1 MYGRSSCCYTSIPHT
16 TPADHRCTTT
26 PSLICP
32 LIRDPVGMPHSTISP
47 RRCPPPLCQHTHGHR
62 HTHYRTVSCTTSP
75 SLPHITSLASALM
88 HLTRTSS
95 SRPNPVAYRP
105 AHVLHSLYTATLP
118 SCPAPSRSAP
128 FPIHTS
134 TTIPLHDA
142 PTPSVP
148 GPPRC
153 PFHPLHVYTAPARSF
168 HSGPHPSLASQPIAC
183 PPMPARPS
191 PCHALV
197 LP

>member
-1 MYGRSSCCYTSIPHT
+1 MQIGGSSASYPTHTATTPVVVIYRSTIPGTDYMHGRSSCYYTRIPHT

-47 RRCPPPLCQHTHGHR
+47 CRCPPPPCQHTHGHR

-105 AHVLHSLYTATLP
+105 VHVLQSLYTATLP
-118 SCPAPSRSAP
+118 SGPAPSRSAP
-128 FPIHTS
+128 FPIHTR
-134 TTIPLHDA
+134 
-142 PTPSVP
+142 PT
-148 GPPRC
+148 
-153 PFHPLHVYTAPARSF
+153 HPLHTTSIIY
-168 HSGPHPSLASQPIAC
+168 
-183 PPMPARPS
+183 
-191 PCHALV
+191 
-197 LP
+197 